1 MLHKIS
7 DFVNK
12 IKVMNE
18 EAHKLYVMKYHTPKA
33 SGASI
38 DNQIQNIQAMA
49 HMIANDKSDYR
60 RLDDDTPGR
69 SVNEKIKDDDGGW

>member
-18 EAHKLYVMKYHTPKA
+18 EAHKLYVMKYHTPKDTQ
-33 SGASI
+33 SNI
-38 DNQIQNIQAMA
+38 DNQIQSIQAMA
-49 HMIANDKSDYR
+49 LLIANDTREYSSIEDVEHKTVKD
-60 RLDDDTPGR
+60 
-69 SVNEKIKDDDGGW
+69 KIAENDGGW

>member
-18 EAHKLYVMKYHTPKA
+18 EAHKLYVMKYHTPKDTQEN
-33 SGASI
+33 I
-38 DNQIQNIQAMA
+38 DNKIQSIQAMA
-49 HMIANDKSDYR
+49 LLIANDTREYSSIEDVDYK
-60 RLDDDTPGR
+60 T
-69 SVNEKIKDDDGGW
+69 VQEKMQLDDGGW